1 MSDPSVVPTGPGAPD
16 PDAPMTGVI
25 EAFRWMM
32 LSGYTPATGAIV
44 IALVETAVLAVVG
57 WLVFAR
63 LETTM
68 ADEI

>member
-1 MSDPSVVPTGPGAPD
+1 
-16 PDAPMTGVI
+16 
-25 EAFRWMM
+25 MM
-32 LSGYTPATGAIV
+32 LSGYTPAVGAVI
-44 IALVETAVLAVVG
+44 IALVETAVLVVLG